1 MFTHCTSARLALAGA
16 LALMT
21 VSAAQGQDF
30 PNRSITILVGLAAGG
45 ITDVTTR
52 QYAELVSKN
61 VGQSIVIENRTGAA
75 GAVAAAAVQ
84 NAPADGYTLLSVVG
98 AQFASVPA
106 MGTTGYD
113 PVKGFAPIT
122 LLFRLPTL
130 LVVPANSP
138 AKSVPELLALGKKK
152 PGGLLLGS
160 PGAGSPGH
168 LLAALISMGT
178 NTPMQYVHYRGGA
191 PLMTDLVA
199 ERLDFTL
206 ASYNSARSNIEA
218 NKLRAL
224 AVDADK
230 RLPAIP
236 DIPTF
241 AEAGLGQFKV
251 GDWCGL
257 LAPAATPKSVI
268 AKLNAE
274 FVKAARTPELIK
286 RLTDNGN
293 LIASSTPEEMSRIV
307 IEEVKMMEQ
316 LITKLGLKT
325 K

>member
-1 MFTHCTSARLALAGA
+1 MNRARFTIFLSVAMF
-16 LALMT
+16 
-21 VSAAQGQDF
+21 VSAGLTPAQAQEF
-30 PNRSITILVGLAAGG
+30 PARPITIVVGLAAGG
-45 ITDVTTR
+45 ITDTTTR
-52 QYAELVSKN
+52 QYAEIVSKN
-61 VGQSIVIENRTGAA
+61 IRQPIVIENRPAAA

-106 MGTTGYD
+106 MGPTGYD

-130 LVVPANSP
+130 LVVPYNSP
-138 AKSVPELLALGKKK
+138 AKSVHELLALGKSK

-168 LLAALISMGT
+168 LLAALISAGT

-191 PLMTDLVA
+191 PLMTDLIT
-199 ERLDFTL
+199 ERLDFSL
-206 ASYNSARSNIEA
+206 ATYNSARTHIEA
-218 NKLRAL
+218 KKLRAL
-224 AVDADK
+224 AVDADQ

-236 DIPTF
+236 DVPTF
-241 AEAGLGQFKV
+241 AEAGLGKYKV

-257 LAPAATPKSVI
+257 LAPAATPKPII
-268 AKLNAE
+268 ARLNEE

-293 LIASSTPEEMSRIV
+293 LIASSSPEEMSRIV
-307 IEEVKMMEQ
+307 IEEVKAMQE
-316 LITKLGLKT
+316 LISKLDLRTK
-325 K
+325 